1 MPLGR
6 QGESGWVR
14 EPAEEGQGIK
24 KSEIMGRPNLKLFK
38 GQVGEVRPILEIAK
52 GVRAPDGRRSGGGE
66 QEGDLFGSKLGSSRP
81 AVNSSEITDEALL
94 EEASRYS
101 VQTFSP
107 LSSLGKRDISLFS
120 TPSGWDGK
128 GVVMARN
135 SDRGIASDDE
145 GGVVMDPLRM
155 ILADGR
161 EAEVSE
167 MVGREVGNTEELS
180 VGALGRVSHEDKEER
195 GKEGEWCWQSSS
207 LANFS
212 RYLGMPTEGFEG
224 EILFLLKR
232 MKERKI
238 QKGKLDGTKRRKLE
252 TSKFE
257 RELRKLEWT
266 VNYIGGEGG
275 GSTSR
280 SK

>member
-1 MPLGR
+1 M
-6 QGESGWVR
+6 GEG
-14 EPAEEGQGIK
+14 
-24 KSEIMGRPNLKLFK
+24 
-38 GQVGEVRPILEIAK
+38 RPILKIAK

-66 QEGDLFGSKLGSSRP
+66 QEEDLFGSKLGSPRP
-81 AVNSSEITDEALL
+81 AVNLSEITNEALL
-94 EEASRYS
+94 EEVSRYS
-101 VQTFSP
+101 DQTSSP
-107 LSSLGKRDISLFS
+107 FLSLGKRDISLFS
-120 TPSGWDGK
+120 TPSGWDGE
-128 GVVMARN
+128 GAVMARA
-135 SDRGIASDDE
+135 SDRGTVSDDE
-145 GGVVMDPLRM
+145 GGAVMDPLRM

-161 EAEVSE
+161 EVEVSNL
-167 MVGREVGNTEELS
+167 VGREPRNTEVVS
-180 VGALGRVSHEDKEER
+180 VGVLERVSHEDKEKR
-195 GKEGEWCWQSSS
+195 GKEGNLCWQSSS
-207 LANFS
+207 LAKFS

-238 QKGKLDGTKRRKLE
+238 QKGNLDGRKRRKLE

-266 VNYIGGEGG
+266 VNYIGGGGGGEGG